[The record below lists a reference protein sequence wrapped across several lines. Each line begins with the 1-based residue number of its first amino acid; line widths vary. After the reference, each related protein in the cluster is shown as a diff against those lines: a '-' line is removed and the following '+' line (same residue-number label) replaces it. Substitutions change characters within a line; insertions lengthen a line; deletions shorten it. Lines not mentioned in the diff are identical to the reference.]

1 MPSTTVAVGSSIGLH
16 ARPAAVIAEAV
27 AAAGVPVTLA
37 VANGEPVDAGSALL
51 IMTLGATK
59 GTDVTVTSD
68 DADAVEKVAQLVAAD
83 LDA

>member
-1 MPSTTVAVGSSIGLH
+1 
-16 ARPAAVIAEAV
+16 
-27 AAAGVPVTLA
+27 
-37 VANGEPVDAGSALL
+37 
-51 IMTLGATK
+51 MTLGATK